1 MMNALQFYNN
11 IYHYS
16 FVRRLEGQKAGL
28 IYLTRHDVPKPDGR
42 HGDEA
47 EVEGVKEAPVLPYS
61 EDAASDAEEEGQ
73 VGQRQDGRQ
82 SVASKTGVVIVVVF
96 FGGALCRILAKCD
109 ITLLLD
115 SKLQT

>member
-1 MMNALQFYNN
+1 MVKVLLSCV
-11 IYHYS
+11 I
-16 FVRRLEGQKAGL
+16 
-28 IYLTRHDVPKPDGR
+28 LTRDNVPKANGS

-96 FGGALCRILAKCD
+96 FGGALCRILAKCN
-109 ITLLLD
+109 ITQLFD
-115 SKLQT
+115 TKLQT